1 MDEHKLKAAA
11 ALSSIIWS
19 AVLTV
24 LKLIVGLM
32 TGSLGII
39 SEALHSGLDLLAA
52 GLTYVAVRIS
62 ARPAD
67 EDHHYGHG
75 KIENLSALVAT
86 LLLLLTSAWVMKEAL
101 TRLQNP
107 DTLHIEINIWAFLV
121 IIISIVVDV
130 NRSAMLYRVAKQTK
144 SAALEAD
151 AAHFLSDIWSS
162 SAVLLGI
169 ACVACLPYA
178 SPDGYLYWWLQR
190 ADVLAS
196 LFVAVII
203 LKLCWGLGSKAI
215 QDIMDKTDIQRV
227 KQIRSLM
234 SERMPAYPL
243 EKLKLREVGS
253 ESFIELIIRVPKNLH
268 IDTAHEIAEA
278 IEELLI
284 RELGKAQCMV
294 HMHPDEYCGNS
305 PQDIIRRLALA
316 HRFGVHGLI
325 IMPHEKGPIIFAD
338 LELPAE
344 ASLDS
349 WDTPTRA
356 FQSEVARALGAQHVY
371 VHIEPDTRQL
381 PSAPELPEDIAKWE
395 ERIRE
400 SLQEFGIPSPSAIH
414 CHRLD
419 VEAQEANATKSDKEE
434 VPAVHCLTSVFIPK
448 TFGLNIAESHAQLK
462 EIEKHLMHALPS
474 CGRIIICY
482 DDSSKRLNSSI

>member
-1 MDEHKLKAAA
+1 MDEHKQKADA

-24 LKLIVGLM
+24 LKLIVGLI

-67 EDHHYGHG
+67 EEHHYGHG

-86 LLLLLTSAWVMKEAL
+86 LLLLLTSAWVMKEAVA
-101 TRLQNP
+101 RLQNP
-107 DTLHIEINIWAFLV
+107 DSLHIEINIWAFLV

-130 NRSAMLYRVAKQTK
+130 NRSAMLYRVARQTK

-178 SPDGYLYWWLQR
+178 SPDGYLYWWLAR

-196 LFVAVII
+196 LFVAIII

-215 QDIMDKTDIQRV
+215 HDIMDKTDIERV
-227 KQIRSLM
+227 KLIRSLM
-234 SERMPAYPL
+234 SSRMPAYPI
-243 EKLKLREVGS
+243 ENIKLREVGS
-253 ESFIELIIRVPKNLH
+253 DSFIELIVRVPKNLH
-268 IDTAHEIAEA
+268 IDTAHEISEA
-278 IEELLI
+278 IEELLTS
-284 RELGKAQCMV
+284 ELGKVHCMV
-294 HMHPDEYCGNS
+294 HMHPDEHVGTS
-305 PQDIIRRLALA
+305 PQDIIRRHALA
-316 HRFGVHGLI
+316 HRFGVHGLV
-325 IMPHEKGPIIFAD
+325 IMPHENGPIIFAD

-356 FQSEVARALGAQHVY
+356 FQSEVTRSLGAQHVY
-371 VHIEPDTRQL
+371 VHLEPDTRQL
-381 PSAPELPEDIAKWE
+381 PASPALPEDCAIWE
-395 ERIRE
+395 KRIRKCMH
-400 SLQEFGIPSPSAIH
+400 EFGAPSPSAIH
-414 CHRLD
+414 CHRFDLD
-419 VEAQEANATKSDKEE
+419 IQQQDSKESKE
-434 VPAVHCLTSVFIPK
+434 ISMAKNDTRARNCLSSVFIPRVA
-448 TFGLNIAESHAQLK
+448 GLSIAQSHGQIKKL
-462 EIEKHLMHALPS
+462 EKHLMQSLPS

-482 DDSSKRLNSSI
+482 